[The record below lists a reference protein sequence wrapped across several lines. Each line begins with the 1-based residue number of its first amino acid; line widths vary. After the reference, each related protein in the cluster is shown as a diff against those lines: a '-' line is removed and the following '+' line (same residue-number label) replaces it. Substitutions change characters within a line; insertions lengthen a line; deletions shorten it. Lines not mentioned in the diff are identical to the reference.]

1 MLFNTTHHAEGTEF
15 QDASQVLVKV
25 NKFQLT
31 GKMGSEQCSNSESV
45 SREVTNREVGSELLS
60 SLDSQI
66 SRKLLITD
74 SNTFW
79 NKVAFAKVPS
89 CAAFQT

>member
-31 GKMGSEQCSNSESV
+31 GRMGSEQCSNSESV
-45 SREVTNREVGSELLS
+45 SREVTNTEVGL
-60 SLDSQI
+60 
-66 SRKLLITD
+66 
-74 SNTFW
+74 
-79 NKVAFAKVPS
+79 
-89 CAAFQT
+89 